1 MATLDPIGNVAP
13 KTLKHGAQEESGEM
27 ARMSMFV
34 GAIALC
40 DMIKTTL
47 GPKGM
52 DKILKSCGSGPRQD
66 KVSVTNDGATI
77 LGAIHIDNAA
87 AKILIDISK
96 TQDEEVGDGTTTVCV
111 LAGELLREA
120 EKLIMA
126 KIHPQVIIEGWRRAR
141 DAAKER
147 LEEIAVDNSK
157 DEVSFKE
164 DLMNIARTTL
174 SSKLLTYEKEH
185 FAKLAVDAVLRLKG
199 SNNLD
204 LIQVIKKTGGT
215 LKDSF
220 LDEGFIL
227 EKQISVG
234 CSRNKKNALVMV
246 ANTPMDYDKIKIY
259 GTKVKVDSIEKV
271 AEVEQAERE
280 KMKKKCDRILAYKP
294 DIFINR
300 QLIYNYPEQLL
311 ADKGVMVIEH
321 ADFEGVERLAFA
333 TGAEI
338 VSTFLNPE
346 RSEEVL
352 GFVTDVSEVMIGE
365 DKVIK
370 FSGCKRNESCSLVLR
385 GSSSHI
391 LDEAE
396 RSMHDAL
403 CVLVKTVQNKNV
415 IYGGGNAEMQMA
427 IAVEELLNSGPVRG
441 KQAIA
446 VKAFARALKKLP
458 ATIADNGGFDSS
470 ELVQNLESE
479 ISVNGNKLA
488 GINMTD
494 GTLGDMQVLGIRE
507 CLRVKE
513 QALISACEAA
523 EMIMRCD
530 KIVTCAPRE
539 RKKMGLHN

>member
-1 MATLDPIGNVAP
+1 MG
-13 KTLKHGAQEESGEM
+13 
-27 ARMSMFV
+27 
-34 GAIALC
+34 
-40 DMIKTTL
+40 
-47 GPKGM
+47 
-52 DKILKSCGSGPRQD
+52 
-66 KVSVTNDGATI
+66 
-77 LGAIHIDNAA
+77 
-87 AKILIDISK
+87 
-96 TQDEEVGDGTTTVCV
+96 
-111 LAGELLREA
+111 
-120 EKLIMA
+120 
-126 KIHPQVIIEGWRRAR
+126 
-141 DAAKER
+141 
-147 LEEIAVDNSK
+147 DNSGN
-157 DEVSFKE
+157 EASFKE

-234 CSRNKKNALVMV
+234 CSRNKKNA
-246 ANTPMDYDKIKIY
+246 KI
-259 GTKVKVDSIEKV
+259 KVDSIEKV

-280 KMKKKCDRILAYKP
+280 KMKQKCERILAYKP
-294 DIFINR
+294 DVFINR
-300 QLIYNYPEQLL
+300 QLIYNYPEQLM
-311 ADKGVMVIEH
+311 ADAGCMVIEH

-338 VSTFLNPE
+338 VSTFQNPE

-352 GFVTDVSEVMIGE
+352 GFVADVSEVMIGE
-365 DKVIK
+365 DKVIH

-403 CVLVKTVQNKNV
+403 CVLVKTVQNKHV
-415 IYGGGNAEMQMA
+415 IYGGGNSEMQMA
-427 IAVEELLNSGPVRG
+427 LAVEDLLTTGPVRG

-446 VKAFARALKKLP
+446 VKAFARALKKIP
-458 ATIADNGGFDSS
+458 AIIADNGGFDSS
-470 ELVQNLESE
+470 DLVANLEHE
-479 ISVNGNKLA
+479 IGVNDNKLA
-488 GINMTD
+488 GINMTE
-494 GTLGDMQVLGIRE
+494 GALGDMQVLGIRE

-523 EMIMRCD
+523 EMILRCD
-530 KIVTCAPRE
+530 KIVTCAPRQRE
-539 RKKMGLHN
+539 KMGLHN